1 MCSSSSIST
10 HLECYSCARPDI
22 LRSLLREGV
31 LARIQP
37 SLLGPYLKQRDD
49 YNSRHLYRL
58 VSQSEFGTLIV
69 ARRAWVGRGNVQGIC
84 DIRRSSSCCY
94 HGLESINK

>member
-1 MCSSSSIST
+1 MYHSTIENWKISALAEPFELLRELGNVFIVKYLHT
-10 HLECYSCARPDI
+10 FGRRLTSRPDI

-49 YNSRHLYRL
+49 YNSSHLYRL
-58 VSQSEFGTLIV
+58 VVLLVDSVLII
-69 ARRAWVGRGNVQGIC
+69 AR
-84 DIRRSSSCCY
+84 
-94 HGLESINK
+94 

>member
-1 MCSSSSIST
+1 MLGEMLTI
-10 HLECYSCARPDI
+10 RPDI

-49 YNSRHLYRL
+49 YNSSRLYRL
-58 VSQSEFGTLIV
+58 VKSFQ
-69 ARRAWVGRGNVQGIC
+69 RGYVMTV
-84 DIRRSSSCCY
+84 
-94 HGLESINK
+94 

>member
-1 MCSSSSIST
+1 MS
-10 HLECYSCARPDI
+10 RPDI

-58 VSQSEFGTLIV
+58 VSQSGYGTLMV
-69 ARRAWVGRGNVQGIC
+69 ARRAWVGRRHIQGIC
-84 DIRRSSSCCY
+84 NIRGRSGGRY
-94 HGLESINK
+94 YWLESINK